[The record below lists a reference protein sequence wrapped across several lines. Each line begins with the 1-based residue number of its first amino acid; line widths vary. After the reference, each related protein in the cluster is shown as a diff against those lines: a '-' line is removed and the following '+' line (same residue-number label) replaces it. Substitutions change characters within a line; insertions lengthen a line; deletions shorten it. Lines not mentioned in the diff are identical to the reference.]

1 MQFYR
6 DLGFLVMGSRL
17 RRLSETFIQEVNQA
31 YAQQGIAFDASW
43 FPVFYFLSQQ
53 DEVSIKDIADA
64 LNVSHSAMSQLV
76 SALQKKG
83 LVKSV
88 VSAADARRKVITLTA
103 KGKKLLEQIQ
113 PVWRALETAMAGL
126 AASGKESA
134 KILQALTQIEKALE
148 QESLVNRITQALP
161 ND

>member
-31 YAQQGIAFDASW
+31 YAQRGIAFDASW

-88 VSAADARRKVITLTA
+88 VSVADARRKVITLTA

-126 AASGKESA
+126 TASGKESA

-148 QESLVNRITQALP
+148 QDALVNRITQALP
-161 ND
+161 

>member
-113 PVWRALETAMAGL
+113 PVWRALETAMADL

-134 KILQALTQIEKALE
+134 KILQALTQIEKALA